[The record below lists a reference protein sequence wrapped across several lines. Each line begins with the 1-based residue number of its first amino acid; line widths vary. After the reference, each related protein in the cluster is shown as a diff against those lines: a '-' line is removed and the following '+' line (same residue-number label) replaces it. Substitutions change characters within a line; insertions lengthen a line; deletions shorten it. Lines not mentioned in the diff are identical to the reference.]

1 MPQILELKQIDGQIW
16 ARLDIDLKATPQPVS
31 LLTQPEVDRMKRA
44 TIINE
49 LEELADNFEGAGA
62 DAPWRGQEIA
72 DAIRERIK
80 NHPRT

>member
-1 MPQILELKQIDGQIW
+1 MPQILELKQIEGQIW
-16 ARLDIDLKATPQPVS
+16 ARLNVDFDSTPQPIS
-31 LLTQPEVDRMKRA
+31 LLTLPEVDRMRRA

-49 LEELADNFEGAGA
+49 LEELADNFEGAGP
-62 DAPWRGQEIA
+62 DAPWRGQEVA